1 MVNALALIFGVLY
14 FLVGVVG
21 FSLAPSGGVL
31 LGIFAV
37 NTFHHIFHTALGGLG
52 LVAGWMGKGRL
63 YCQVAGVV
71 FLLLGVLGLI
81 TPPLIAALLAH
92 PAADMLTDNLLH
104 LMTGLGL
111 SYFGFLPR
119 PKPQHGSEG

>member
-21 FSLAPSGGVL
+21 FSVAPNGGVL

-52 LVAGWMGKGRL
+52 LVAGWMGRGRL

-71 FLLLGVLGLI
+71 FLLLGILGLI

-92 PAADMLTDNLLH
+92 PAADILTDNLLH

-119 PKPQHGSEG
+119 PKPRHGSDR